1 MKGCDLMEQNSINLL
16 YTGKRRKAA
25 EMLANPDFSGT
36 ITELIETVGVPRTT
50 FYRWLED
57 EQYISYI
64 NSLIERYTDSELAA
78 VWKALVKEC
87 KKGNVQAIKLFFEL
101 KGKYSANIKIE
112 SPFAGL
118 TTEELRKLA
127 NG

>member
-1 MKGCDLMEQNSINLL
+1 MEQNSINLL

-25 EMLANPDFSGT
+25 EMLAKPDFSGT

>member
-1 MKGCDLMEQNSINLL
+1 MDQIGPNML
-16 YTGKRRKAA
+16 YTGKRKKVA
-25 EMLANPDFSGT
+25 EMLANPDFTGT
-36 ITELIETVGVPRTT
+36 ITELIETIDVPRTT

-78 VWKALVKEC
+78 VWKSLVREC
-87 KKGNVQAIKLFFEL
+87 KKGNVQAIKLFFEM
-101 KGKYSANIKIE
+101 KGKYTEKIKIE

-127 NG
+127 D

>member
-1 MKGCDLMEQNSINLL
+1 MGQNETKAL
-16 YTGKRRKAA
+16 YTGKRKKAA
-25 EMLANPDFSGT
+25 EMLANPDFTGT
-36 ITELIETVGVPRTT
+36 MTELIEIVGVPRTT

-57 EQYISYI
+57 EKYISYV

-101 KGKYSANIKIE
+101 KGKYTASIKIE

-127 NG
+127 GE